1 MAVKLIGIPAHG
13 LVLAKRIWRRL
24 RMIVYRPL
32 FGSHGRNFRFDPD
45 GDYTYG
51 TIHVGHDVH
60 LGMRPT
66 LNATRS
72 TIRIGNKVLFGPE
85 VTIRGGNHR
94 TDLVGRFMFDVT
106 EPEKRPEN
114 DLGVVVED
122 DVWVGTRAVI
132 VHGVTI
138 GRGAVVGAGAVVT
151 RSVPPYAIVGGVP
164 AKVIRFR
171 WNVDTILRH
180 EAILFPAEQRLQ
192 RAALERWQRESLSP
206 NEHVGIS

>member
-1 MAVKLIGIPAHG
+1 MKSLLVIPAR
-13 LVLAKRIWRRL
+13 LICMARRL
-24 RMIVYRPL
+24 NRILLMTLYRPL
-32 FGSHGRNFRFDPD
+32 FASYGRNFRFDPA

-51 TIHVGHDVH
+51 SIHVGHDVH

-72 TIRIGNKVLFGPE
+72 TIRIGNKVVFGPE

-106 EPEKRPEN
+106 EAEKRPVD

-122 DVWVGTRAVI
+122 DVWIGTRAVI

-151 RSVPPYAIVGGVP
+151 RSVPPYAITGGVP
-164 AKVIRFR
+164 ARVIRFR
-171 WNVDTILRH
+171 WDVETILRH
-180 EAILFPAEQRLQ
+180 EALLYPAEQRLE
-192 RAALERWQRESLSP
+192 RAALERWQKECLTP
-206 NEHVGIS
+206 NGRDATP

>member
-1 MAVKLIGIPAHG
+1 MTVKVIAMPAYG
-13 LVLAKRIWRRL
+13 LVLAKRVWRRL
-24 RMIVYRPL
+24 RMMVYRPL

-45 GDYTYG
+45 GDYSYA

-66 LNATRS
+66 LNATHS
-72 TIRIGNKVLFGPE
+72 TIRIGNKVIFGPE

-94 TDLVGRFMFDVT
+94 TDLVGRFVFEVT
-106 EPEKRPEN
+106 DAEKRPED
-114 DLGVVVED
+114 DLGVVIED

-164 AKVIRFR
+164 AKLIRFR
-171 WNVDTILRH
+171 WDVETILRH
-180 EAILFPAEQRLQ
+180 EAILYPTEQRLK
-192 RAALERWQRESLSP
+192 RATLEQWQKEIP
-206 NEHVGIS
+206 NGQDRTP